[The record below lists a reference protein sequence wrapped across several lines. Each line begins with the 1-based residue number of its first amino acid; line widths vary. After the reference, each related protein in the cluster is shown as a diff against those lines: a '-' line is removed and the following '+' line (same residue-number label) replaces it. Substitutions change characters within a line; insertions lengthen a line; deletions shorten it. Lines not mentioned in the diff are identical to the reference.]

1 MSICEDPRLFGFP
14 TAMGPIS
21 EYETKVIPKLL
32 NNAESWLGLNDSHIK
47 TLQEFQ
53 DNFLRKVFQVAARG
67 TPKGMLRLD
76 SQILS
81 MKWKIVQIK
90 LRAIAKTM
98 GKPDNNL
105 CKQALLEGHE
115 TCNNEDLLSECVNMC
130 ERLKVKCVTKGEP
143 ML

>member
-1 MSICEDPRLFGFP
+1 MEKTKEILDVCEDPRLFGFP

-67 TPKGMLRLD
+67 TPKGMLCLK
-76 SQILS
+76 SQILQ
-81 MKWKIVQIK
+81 MKWKIVENSAFIIIF
-90 LRAIAKTM
+90 LFD
-98 GKPDNNL
+98 PF
-105 CKQALLEGHE
+105 
-115 TCNNEDLLSECVNMC
+115 
-130 ERLKVKCVTKGEP
+130 P
-143 ML
+143 